1 MNRAHD
7 TEFAASHIL
16 AIGPEHV
23 FTIDGCMWTVR
34 EAIDPVTQTPVL
46 IFTSDRVGR
55 RVRLYPA
62 NWRELSDKE
71 LHGLSWST

>member
-1 MNRAHD
+1 MNRAQD

-16 AIGPEHV
+16 AIGREHE
-23 FTIDGCMWTVR
+23 FTIDGCVWTVR
-34 EAIDPVTQTPVL
+34 EAIDPITQTPVL